1 MPDEIT
7 TLLGKE
13 SMFEGK
19 LQFDGVVRIDGS
31 YRGEI
36 RSEGTL
42 VLGPSAEVE
51 AEIEVRSCVIE
62 GNFSGNLKATE
73 SVEIHAPAKVK
84 GTVTTPEI
92 QVERGVLLDGKC
104 TMESASSKEQTSGG
118 EPSRANRTSGPEN
131 EKQSAEKSAESAPA
145 SAGRDDSAA
154 GSAGT
159 EKKKKKKEEKKK

>member
-1 MPDEIT
+1 VVSDEIT
-7 TLLGKE
+7 TLLGKG
-13 SMFEGK
+13 SVFEGK

-31 YRGEI
+31 YKGEI

-51 AEIEVRSCVIE
+51 AEVEVRVCVIE
-62 GNFSGNLKATE
+62 GNFSGNLRAAE

-104 TMESASSKEQTSGG
+104 TMEEASTNAPPHAKGSGRSDESTGKGGAAKQNDQAPEAERASSVEDKDTGKKEKKSS
-118 EPSRANRTSGPEN
+118 SR
-131 EKQSAEKSAESAPA
+131 
-145 SAGRDDSAA
+145 
-154 GSAGT
+154 GSA
-159 EKKKKKKEEKKK
+159 KKS